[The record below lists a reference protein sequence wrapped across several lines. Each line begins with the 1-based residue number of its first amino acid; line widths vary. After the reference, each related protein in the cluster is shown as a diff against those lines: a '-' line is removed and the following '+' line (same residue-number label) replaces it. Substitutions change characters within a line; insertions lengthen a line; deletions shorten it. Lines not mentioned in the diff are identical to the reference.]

1 MNMNKR
7 NYWFGLAVSILFM
20 YLFFRKIDL
29 QEVWGSFRSVNY
41 LYTLPIMLV
50 NIFCIW
56 LRAVRWRTL
65 LRPVKKVGLPEL
77 FQATAI
83 GFMANNLFPARI
95 GELVRAF
102 LLAGKEKI
110 SKSASLATVVVE
122 RLFDGFAILLLFLV
136 VILFMPFPEHGA
148 QVLTPQRI
156 RTVGWLSLL
165 FYSLVLV
172 VLVLL
177 RFHNQRLNRIIG
189 FFLKPLPARIA
200 RRIQE
205 LIQSFVSGL
214 EILQQKKDLLVV
226 MMYSLVL
233 WIILGLSVY
242 MLFAAFNF
250 QLTLL
255 EAFFLEVVLVFG
267 VSIPSA
273 PGFIGTFHW
282 ACAAGLI
289 FLGIEPNQ
297 AKTFSILYWLC
308 YFLPITLLGLVVL
321 WKEGLTLRF
330 IQGDEQ
336 RSECHPK

>member
-1 MNMNKR
+1 
-7 NYWFGLAVSILFM
+7 
-20 YLFFRKIDL
+20 
-29 QEVWGSFRSVNY
+29 
-41 LYTLPIMLV
+41 
-50 NIFCIW
+50 
-56 LRAVRWRTL
+56 
-65 LRPVKKVGLPEL
+65 
-77 FQATAI
+77 
-83 GFMANNLFPARI
+83 
-95 GELVRAF
+95 
-102 LLAGKEKI
+102 
-110 SKSASLATVVVE
+110 
-122 RLFDGFAILLLFLV
+122 
-136 VILFMPFPEHGA
+136 
-148 QVLTPQRI
+148 
-156 RTVGWLSLL
+156 
-165 FYSLVLV
+165 
-172 VLVLL
+172 
-177 RFHNQRLNRIIG
+177 
-189 FFLKPLPARIA
+189 
-200 RRIQE
+200 
-205 LIQSFVSGL
+205 
-214 EILQQKKDLLVV
+214 
-226 MMYSLVL
+226 MYSLVL